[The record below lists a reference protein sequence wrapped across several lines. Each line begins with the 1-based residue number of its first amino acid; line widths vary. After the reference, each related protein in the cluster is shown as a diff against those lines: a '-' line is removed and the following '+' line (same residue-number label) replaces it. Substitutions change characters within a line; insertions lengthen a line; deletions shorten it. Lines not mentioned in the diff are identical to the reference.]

1 LAVDVEAMQSPPTV
15 KVWRVFRREWSE
27 HMSKRAI
34 ALGLAVITVVAALL
48 ITYFIL
54 QREEPRLTIE
64 QAKERRETELMAI
77 DGVVGVGIGECE
89 GEPCVKVLLENESSD
104 LKQRIPT
111 QLDGYTV
118 DTEVVGSLEAL
129 PE

>member
-1 LAVDVEAMQSPPTV
+1 MN
-15 KVWRVFRREWSE
+15 
-27 HMSKRAI
+27 KRI
-34 ALGLAVITVVAALL
+34 VLGLAVIVVVVVLL

-64 QAKERRETELMAI
+64 QAKERHETELMAI

-89 GEPCVKVLLENESSD
+89 GDPCVKVLLENESSD
-104 LKQRIPT
+104 LKQQIPT
-111 QLDGYTV
+111 QIDGFTV
-118 DTEVVGSLEAL
+118 EMEVVGSLEAL

>member
-1 LAVDVEAMQSPPTV
+1 
-15 KVWRVFRREWSE
+15 
-27 HMSKRAI
+27 MSKRAI
-34 ALGLAVITVVAALL
+34 LLGLAVIAVVAVLL
-48 ITYFIL
+48 MTYL
-54 QREEPRLTIE
+54 VLRREDQRLTIE
-64 QAKERRETELMAI
+64 QAKGQHETELMAI
-77 DGVVGVGIGECE
+77 EGVVGVGIGECE

-104 LKQRIPT
+104 LKRQIPT

>member
-1 LAVDVEAMQSPPTV
+1 MAVDVEAMQSPPTV
-15 KVWRVFRREWSE
+15 KVWRVFRCEWSE

-34 ALGLAVITVVAALL
+34 ALGLAVITVVAVLL

-64 QAKERRETELMAI
+64 QAKEQHETELMAI
-77 DGVVGVGIGECE
+77 EGVVGVGIGECE

-111 QLDGYTV
+111 QLDGYVV